1 MRVGGLW
8 FFHCFGMGFFGG
20 FFLIAGV
27 DAVLAI
33 PGEEVTKLVKS
44 LNY

>member
-1 MRVGGLW
+1 MD
-8 FFHCFGMGFFGG
+8 